1 MNIKSNL
8 LTASFIAGSALAFS
22 AGSAQAFSFQ
32 TPSDLG
38 TCANALPS
46 LSCTTDDGFTITAGA
61 LDPADPDEPLLVTK
75 TVKGVTGI
83 GVELGEEG
91 SNSPTGEGVPDEID
105 ADEYILLESDK
116 DKVFKYIELAF
127 LFNPPAHG
135 DEVKESAVLETAAGT
150 GILTV
155 LNDTQAEYS
164 FNGGPAVIIDALSD
178 STKQGAGYYQILNPF
193 GEAKVG
199 SVKFLAAGD
208 DPDADHSQHDY
219 SLVAA
224 EALPHHDIPEPAT
237 LGALGLVAGAL
248 AATRRGKK
256 QAS

>member
-8 LTASFIAGSALAFS
+8 LTAGFIAGSALAFS

-38 TCANALPS
+38 TCAASPLGVS
-46 LSCTTDDGFTITAGA
+46 SCTTDDGFTLTAGA
-61 LDPADPDEPLLVTK
+61 LDPADPDDPLLVKK

-91 SNSPTGEGVPDEID
+91 STSPSGEGVPDEID
-105 ADEYILLESDK
+105 ADEFILLEADK
-116 DKVFKYIELAF
+116 ETVFKYIELAF

-178 STKQGAGYYQILNPF
+178 STKAGAGYYKILNPF
-193 GEAKVG
+193 GDTKVG

-219 SLVAA
+219 ALVAA
-224 EALPHHDIPEPAT
+224 EAEHIPEPAS
-237 LGALGLVAGAL
+237 LGALGLAAGVL